1 MANADTV
8 AEVGKKFQTLGRWTR
23 LWAACEAA
31 ALGRGG
37 VTAVWDVS
45 DDDPGG
51 IVELQD
57 PQGRREAEP
66 AGRQR
71 VRRAGGG
78 RKRLSQRDRKLCHL
92 EALVDGDPQS
102 PLRWTCKSTG
112 TRGWPRNQVSYRTV
126 AALLHGLHPNDA
138 RGGFSSRRSS
148 TSARKSVRSQ
158 QPVVS
163 VDTKK
168 KELVGDF
175 RNVGLEW
182 QPQGSPDKVRVH
194 DFKDKELG
202 KAIPYGIY
210 DITNNEGW
218 VSVGIDHDTA
228 QFATATLKRSGT
240 RCLPQGHTALDH
252 RRRRREQW
260 VEKSLME
267 GGLARTRRWTSV

>member
-1 MANADTV
+1 MDERT
-8 AEVGKKFQTLGRWTR
+8 RR

-37 VTAVWDVS
+37 VTAVAEATGMS
-45 DDDPGG
+45 RTTIRAG
-51 IVELQD
+51 IVELKD

-78 RKRLSQRDRKLCHL
+78 RKRLSQRDRKLLKDL
-92 EALVDGDPQS
+92 EALVEPSTRGDPQS
-102 PLRWTCKSTG
+102 PLRWTCKSTRHLG
-112 TRGWPRNQVSYRTV
+112 TRWLAADIRSVTARWLLCFMDWTTV
-126 AALLHGLHPNDA
+126 CRPIGRRERGLPIPTA
-138 RGGFSSRRSS
+138 TPSSS
-148 TSARKSVRSQ
+148 TSARKSVRSKHSNS
-158 QPVVS
+158 PS
-163 VDTKK
+163 RRYEKER
-168 KELVGDF
+168 ELVGDF

-202 KAIPYGIY
+202 KAIPYGID

-228 QFATATLKRSGT
+228 QFATATLKRWWHKMGSAS
-240 RCLPQGHTALDH
+240 TARPH
-252 RRRRREQW
+252 
-260 VEKSLME
+260 
-267 GGLARTRRWTSV
+267 GC